1 LDGGDSNLQTEN
13 LETAIAAIRKDW
25 GILSSR
31 IRSVEHDVSTD
42 HSHLNLRLHYP
53 ALRDAQPTVEDLVR
67 AISLFLTHFSLP
79 RKQVEA
85 VYAAQES
92 MKTPFEKH
100 QAISRLEQEARALF
114 IRARKS
120 SNRTGE
126 AGELL
131 LYLLTE
137 WLLDAPQIIAKMS
150 LKTSAQ
156 MPVHGSDGIHVR
168 FDAGSKRL
176 IFYSGEAKLHGDLKS
191 GIASAIG
198 SIKTGLSAD
207 KAQHEIE
214 LVQRHIDFSGLDE
227 LARASLLRYLDPF
240 DEASNDRVEVV
251 TCLIGFDFVGYAT
264 LASAASTNPEADFQR
279 LATAQLEEVAPTIA
293 KALTDAGLPQ
303 QRVELFLLPLPSV
316 TALRDLF
323 QNQIGWTKDEN
334 AGAS

>member
-1 LDGGDSNLQTEN
+1 MQTET
-13 LETAIAAIRKDW
+13 LETALAAIKKDW
-25 GILSSR
+25 SVLSSR

-67 AISLFLTHFSLP
+67 AISLFLAHFSLP

-92 MKTPFEKH
+92 MTSHFEKH

-120 SNRTGE
+120 SDRTGE

-131 LYLLTE
+131 LYLFTE

-168 FDAGSKRL
+168 FDSSSKRL
-176 IFYSGEAKLHGDLKS
+176 IFYSGEAKLYSDLNK
-191 GIASAIG
+191 GIASAVG
-198 SIKTGLSAD
+198 SIKAGLSAERT
-207 KAQHEIE
+207 QHEIE
-214 LVQRHIDFSGLDE
+214 LVQRHIDFSGLDDP
-227 LARASLLRYLDPF
+227 ARTALLRYLDPF

-251 TCLIGFDFVGYAT
+251 TCLIGFDFAGYLT
-264 LASAASTNPEADFQR
+264 LASAAAKNPDADFKR
-279 LATAQLEEVAPTIA
+279 LATAQLQKVGPTIA
-293 KALTDAGLPQ
+293 KALIDAGLPH

-316 TALRDLF
+316 TVLRDLF
-323 QNQIGWTKDEN
+323 QNQIGWTKDNN
-334 AGAS
+334 AGTS